1 MDVSKNI
8 AKNLKDVLS
17 DEEIA
22 KCTGLS
28 LETVKGL

>member
-1 MDVSKNI
+1 MDVTQNI
-8 AKNLKDVLS
+8 AKRLKDVLS

-22 KCTGLS
+22 KHTGLS